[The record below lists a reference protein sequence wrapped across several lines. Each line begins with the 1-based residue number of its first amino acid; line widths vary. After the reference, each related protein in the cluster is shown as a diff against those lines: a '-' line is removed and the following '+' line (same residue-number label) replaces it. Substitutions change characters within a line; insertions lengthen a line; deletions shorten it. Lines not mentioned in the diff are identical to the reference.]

1 MGLFECL
8 SETKLKG
15 EDLNFDNLSPQHL
28 RVLFTEEGRS
38 DEEIASLFNVKKSKV
53 SYRRRK
59 HGISIRSLIVE
70 DLLCN
75 KSEKAKAV
83 NAQVRDG
90 LFTKENVSTISKA
103 ITNFAFREGPVE
115 DIHSKGQL
123 TQSDMKALGKFM
135 VNRLAYVF
143 QLLIEERWAE
153 FAFLIHDNRT
163 FSNHWDEADPDDGHM
178 RMLIEMKM
186 NDLRN
191 K

>member
-1 MGLFECL
+1 M
-8 SETKLKG
+8 
-15 EDLNFDNLSPQHL
+15 
-28 RVLFTEEGRS
+28 LFTEEGRS

-103 ITNFAFREGPVE
+103 ITNFAFREVQ
-115 DIHSKGQL
+115 SKIFTL
-123 TQSDMKALGKFM
+123 RVNSHKVNMKALGKFM

-143 QLLIEERWAE
+143 QLLIEERWLSLP
-153 FAFLIHDNRT
+153 F
-163 FSNHWDEADPDDGHM
+163 
-178 RMLIEMKM
+178 
-186 NDLRN
+186 
-191 K
+191 